1 VITDCLFFDLEGMY
15 RVQNVLSPLVIVVNR
30 DSPAPLI
37 ERRFRIRALLK
48 EQRNTANVREGRR
61 LRMDG

>member
-1 VITDCLFFDLEGMY
+1 MY

-37 ERRFRIRALLK
+37 ELRFRIRALLK